1 VDSRWVGAS
10 HAVAVG
16 VAALLLSEAVRVRA
30 ALGSASEAT
39 YLRRRCGRCR
49 TAARLHI
56 GSALSRSAADVA
68 TRTAVAAGGRV
79 EAEGVVGQRRAGVV
93 DL

>member
-16 VAALLLSEAVRVRA
+16 VAALLLPEAVRVRA
-30 ALGSASEAT
+30 ALGRASETT
-39 YLRRRCGRCR
+39 YLRRRCGCRR
-49 TAARLHI
+49 TAAGLHV
-56 GSALSRSAADVA
+56 GSALSRPTADVA
-68 TRTAVAAGGRV
+68 TRTALAAGGRV